1 MGQNRILYLAAK
13 DVERAGVDTKR
24 IIGAIENVYRQK
36 GQGDVEMPSKIGVHT
51 RPNALIHAMPA
62 YIRAT
67 GTAGMKWVSAY
78 PENFKYNV
86 PQISG
91 LIVLNNEQTGLPYC
105 IMDCRWVTAKRT
117 GAKTAVAAAFFARKS
132 AASVGILGCGVQ
144 GRSNLEALCERF
156 SIKHVHAYDI
166 DHDAAAR
173 YASDMLVQ
181 FGVEVT
187 VVDEPADAVRQMDIV
202 VTAGPIAKEPSP
214 IIENEWFEP
223 GAFAAPVDFDSY
235 WKPQVLKSADL
246 FVTDDVEQMFYY
258 RSIGY
263 FRNIPP
269 RERVHDLGD
278 VAIGKAPR
286 RSSEDQRIIAMNL
299 GLAMDDMAVAPLIY
313 KAAEEKGLG
322 AWLDM

>member
-1 MGQNRILYLAAK
+1 MDQNRILYLAAK
-13 DVERAGVDTKR
+13 DVERAGVEMKK
-24 IIGAIENVYRQK
+24 IIAALESVYRQK

-62 YIRAT
+62 YIRST
-67 GTAGMKWVSAY
+67 GTVGMKWIGAY
-78 PENFKYNV
+78 PENFKFNV

-91 LIVLNNEQTGLPYC
+91 LIVLNDEQTGLPYC
-105 IMDCRWVTAKRT
+105 IMDCRWITAKRT
-117 GAKTAVAAAFFARKS
+117 GAKTAVAAGFFARKS
-132 AASVGILGCGVQ
+132 AASVGILGCGIQ

-156 SIKHVHAYDI
+156 SIKHVHAYDV
-166 DHDAAAR
+166 DNGNAVR
-173 YASDMLVQ
+173 YANEMSAQ

-187 VVDEPADAVRQMDIV
+187 VVDEPARAVRQMDIV
-202 VTAGPIAKEPSP
+202 VTAGPISKEPSP
-214 IIENEWFEP
+214 VIENEWFEP

-258 RSIGY
+258 QSIGY
-263 FRNIPP
+263 FRNIPA
-269 RERVHDLGD
+269 REQVHDLGD
-278 VAIGKAPR
+278 VAIKKAPS
-286 RSSEDQRIIAMNL
+286 RSSENQRVIAMNL

-322 AWLDM
+322 VWLDM